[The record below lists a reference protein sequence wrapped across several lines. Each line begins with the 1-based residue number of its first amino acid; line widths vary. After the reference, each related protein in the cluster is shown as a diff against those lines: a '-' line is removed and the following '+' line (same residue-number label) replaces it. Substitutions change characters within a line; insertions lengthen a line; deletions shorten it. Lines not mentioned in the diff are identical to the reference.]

1 MSFNNYRMKLYGILG
16 LEPSATESEIK
27 KSYYKLAKIYHPD
40 KNNGNKAE
48 EFQQINYAYNILIN
62 PKTREEYLKLNSNQE
77 DNFIEFI
84 IKITNNNLSMD
95 DLSKLNIKIKDLVDM
110 TINKWNLKDFIK
122 NLDFVELFKIF
133 NNVKISTKSLLTE
146 TEEDVDNTILYYHNL
161 PNRFI
166 DYNKNNIILD
176 FDVDIDDIINN
187 VMKKIKIIRNIG
199 DNQIKENFVFE
210 IKTPFI
216 VFPNK
221 GDNNNGHLIINL
233 NIDDNIEW
241 YKDNIMINYPVSI
254 HQFIYGLDVNINI
267 YDENFKYNKWIPNR
281 DGNMIYI
288 KDYNISIRFIIEYD
302 HSDEKEQIILN
313 L

>member
-1 MSFNNYRMKLYGILG
+1 MKLYGILG
-16 LEPSATESEIK
+16 LQPTATENEIK

-40 KNNGNKAE
+40 KNNGNKTE

-95 DLSKLNIKIKDLVDM
+95 DLSNLNIKIKDLVDM
-110 TINKWNLKDFIK
+110 TINKWNLTDFIK
-122 NLDFVELFKIF
+122 NLDFIELFNIF
-133 NNVKISTKSLLTE
+133 NNVKISNKNLLTE
-146 TEEDVDNTILYYHNL
+146 TEEDVDNTILYYHDL

-166 DYNKNNIILD
+166 DYNKNNIMLD
-176 FDVDIDDIINN
+176 FDVDLDDIINN
-187 VMKKIKIIRNIG
+187 VIKKIKIIRNIG
-199 DNQIKENFVFE
+199 NKQIKENFFFE

-221 GDNNNGHLIINL
+221 GDNNEGHLIINL
-233 NIDDNIEW
+233 TIDDNIEW
-241 YKDNIMINYPVSI
+241 YKDNIMINYQVSI
-254 HQFIYGLDVNINI
+254 HQFIYGLDVDINI
-267 YDENFKYNKWIPNR
+267 YDENFSYNKWIPNR

-288 KDYNISIRFIIEYD
+288 KDFNISIRFIIDYN